1 MKMSVLAGLAVAFGF
16 AANNGHHLNQVV
28 QGSLDSVREIAS
40 KFELRNLHVAIA
52 NEIIANNQQ
61 EVERDF
67 PEFVRKIS
75 YSDIKDVTLE
85 HWGTQYRLE
94 SQVDGYEIISSGK
107 DRTAG
112 TANDFSVT
120 IPFP

>member
-1 MKMSVLAGLAVAFGF
+1 MKISVLAGLAVALGF
-16 AANNGHHLNQVV
+16 AANNSHHLNQMV
-28 QGSLDSVREIAS
+28 QSSLDSVREIAS
-40 KFELRNLHVAIA
+40 KFELRNLQVAVA

-61 EVERDF
+61 EVERNF
-67 PEFVRKIS
+67 PEFVRTIS
-75 YSDIKDVTLE
+75 YSDIKDVTLD

-94 SQVDGYEIISSGK
+94 SQANGYEIISSGK